1 MPTKPTTAVPDRPA
15 AQLLALL
22 RRQTSMRVAVE
33 GGPGA
38 PGVGALVLTICA
50 AALLYG
56 ACMGLYGWMY
66 GTDYGPLHVLAAALK
81 MPFLLLATLVVTA
94 PSLHV
99 FGALARSMLETR
111 QTVRALLTA
120 TAIDTVVLASLAPVT
135 AFFTMSTRSHQF
147 MQLLNALFLAVGGLT
162 GLVFLW
168 RGLIETQGRPVI
180 VRAADGEG
188 ASARGTRLELPFPL
202 KAVLL
207 GWCVV
212 YAGVGAQMAWLL
224 RPFVGSPKLP
234 QELFR
239 AKDSNFLFG
248 LFEALEYL

>member
-1 MPTKPTTAVPDRPA
+1 
-15 AQLLALL
+15 
-22 RRQTSMRVAVE
+22 MRVAVE

-38 PGVGALVLTICA
+38 PGVGALVATICGA
-50 AALLYG
+50 GLLYG

-66 GTDYGPLHVLAAALK
+66 GTDYGPLHVVAASLK
-81 MPFLLLATLVVTA
+81 MPFLLLATLLVTA

-99 FGALARSMLETR
+99 VAALARSTLEAR
-111 QTVRALLTA
+111 QTLRALLTA

-135 AFFTMSTRSHQF
+135 AFFTMSTRSHPF
-147 MQLLNALFLAVGGLT
+147 MQLLNGLFLAVGGLT

-168 RGLIETQGRPVI
+168 RGLIETQGRPASTPMAQ
-180 VRAADGEG
+180 RAQGEA
-188 ASARGTRLELPFPL
+188 ASERPPRLVLPFAL
-202 KAVLL
+202 KAVLA

-212 YAGVGAQMAWLL
+212 YAGVGAQMAWLM
-224 RPFVGSPKLP
+224 RPFVGTPSLP